1 MPINFPRKPEVQ
13 LARPPLEEVVC
24 QVRFPPILRISRE
37 EPVDFQEQ
45 IRRRFPLLRVEQGVQ
60 VQFPLPGNPDA
71 PSAEF
76 KPKLYRFVS
85 EDEQTAVSLTLNFY
99 ALSTRRYTHWQA
111 FAADLQLVHD
121 AAQQVYQP
129 AYASRIG
136 LRYTNRLTLENTQT
150 QTKEELFDLLRTE
163 LTATLRGPVWQDA
176 TEMVCQVSFIEQN
189 ARLNFR
195 VAYEEVEGPAFILDF
210 DYFEKG
216 KLPLDGLV
224 ERCDR
229 YHTIIYDAFRHC
241 LPDET
246 LQKFQPVPA
255 EGEM

>member
-1 MPINFPRKPEVQ
+1 MPINFPHKPEVQ

-37 EPVDFQEQ
+37 EPIDLQER
-45 IRRRFPLLRVEQGVQ
+45 IRRRFPLLRLEQGVQ
-60 VQFPLPGNPDA
+60 VQFPVPGNPNA

-85 EDEQTAVSLTLNFY
+85 QDEQTAVSLTVNFY
-99 ALSTRRYTHWQA
+99 AVSTHRYTHWQA

-121 AAQQVYQP
+121 AVQQVYQP
-129 AYASRIG
+129 AYATRIG
-136 LRYTNRLTLENTQT
+136 LRYVNRLTLENTQT
-150 QTKEELFDLLRTE
+150 RHKDELFDLLRTE
-163 LTATLRGPVWQDA
+163 LTAMLRGPVWQDA
-176 TEMVCQVSFIEQN
+176 TEMACQLSFVEESAQ
-189 ARLNFR
+189 LNFS
-195 VAYEEVEGPAFILDF
+195 VAYEETEDPAFILDF

-229 YHTIIYDAFRHC
+229 YHTLIYDAFRYC
-241 LPDET
+241 LPDKT
-246 LQKFQPVPA
+246 LQKFQPVQI
-255 EGEM
+255 EGET